1 MWIEILF
8 TVIGA
13 ILLLVGIIGCVLP
26 ILPGQVLAWAS
37 LLMLQL
43 KNDPPFTA
51 KFIIIW
57 ALITAGATIIDYVVP
72 IWGTKKLGGSKYGI
86 WGAGLGL
93 LVGIFFA
100 PLGLILGPFLG
111 AFVGEMISGKDSNT
125 AFKSGLGSFI
135 GFLTGTL
142 LKLIIS
148 FVMGYYFIIEAFN
161 F

>member
-13 ILLLVGIIGCVLP
+13 ILLVVGIIGCVLP
-26 ILPGQVLAWAS
+26 VLPGQILAWAS

-57 ALITAGATIIDYVVP
+57 ALITAGVTIIDYVVP